1 MVRLSKIHYFLML
14 VVLLVGLTGCEL
26 RRDESDVSDPGP
38 VSELPP
44 TLAPL
49 NVETNLAAEATVV
62 PTVINVEPTATLSV
76 AANSATTGMVDDGAV
91 PTSIPIDLSSESSA
105 ITAEPVEE
113 AVTEEFTGPADETT
127 AEAEIAEVAP
137 SAEEAIV
144 VDATISDELPVGG
157 PVAANPPYSATTGE
171 YEAPAATAYGG
182 SYTVQPGDTLFSLAQ
197 RFGTSVEELAYANG
211 LTSDVIRV
219 GQVLSVSG
227 EGSGF
232 GAPTYE
238 QPTYQEPTFEQPG
251 FQQPTFQQPYMGDGN
266 GAMHVVAPGET
277 LFRIALQYTT
287 SVDAIAAANGI
298 PYPYIIQTGQRL
310 IVPTA
315 GANAPVPGD
324 GYYQQPPA
332 GYGAM
337 PPQPF
342 QEPYQ
347 GYGAAPE
354 QPYQEPYQDY
364 GAAPQQPYQEPYQ
377 GYGAAPQQP
386 YQEPYEGYGAAP
398 QQPYEDNYGAPQAG
412 GYYPPQDNTYANPN
426 AGTHTIAPGET
437 LFSIANR
444 YGTSAEALAAANG
457 LGDPN
462 QIYVGQVLYLP

>member
-1 MVRLSKIHYFLML
+1 MVRLAKFYYVLML
-14 VVLLVGLTGCEL
+14 VVLLIGLAGCEL
-26 RRDESDVSDPGP
+26 RRDETDVSDPGP

-49 NVETNLAAEATVV
+49 NAETNLAAEATVV
-62 PTVINVEPTATLSV
+62 PTVINVEPTATLSTGSEV
-76 AANSATTGMVDDGAV
+76 ASVIDDGAA

-105 ITAEPVEE
+105 IKAEPVEE
-113 AVTEEFTGPADETT
+113 AAAEELTGPAEETA

-144 VDATISDELPVGG
+144 VDATISDDLPVGG

-171 YEAPAATAYGG
+171 YTAPAAPAYGG

-197 RFGTSVEELAYANG
+197 RFGTSVEDIIYANG

-238 QPTYQEPTFEQPG
+238 QPSSQQPAFEQPG
-251 FQQPTFQQPYMGDGN
+251 YQQTPFQQPYMGDGN

-287 SVDAIAAANGI
+287 SVDAIAAANDI

-310 IVPTA
+310 IIPSF
-315 GANAPVPGD
+315 GENAPVPGN

-332 GYGAM
+332 GYGAA
-337 PPQPF
+337 PDQSY

-354 QPYQEPYQDY
+354 QPYQEPYQ
-364 GAAPQQPYQEPYQ
+364 

-386 YQEPYEGYGAAP
+386 YQQPYEGYGAAP
-398 QQPYEDNYGAPQAG
+398 QQPYDDSYGAPQAG

-437 LFSIANR
+437 LFSIATR

-457 LGDPN
+457 LSNPN
-462 QIYVGQVLYLP
+462 EIFVGQVLFLP